1 MKCVYRW
8 KIVKL
13 DLHCFYCFYL
23 DYFPTL
29 LPAQAVRLESFAI
42 YRSKG
47 LPVHLMKR
55 KHYTAA
61 KYIDFLSDIIE
72 KPDYAGIYNGSI
84 ELVKCYKDN
93 IFVSIKI
100 DVKRKHYY
108 VATMFA
114 VKKSKIDSYVKSGRL
129 KIVNKLL

>member
-1 MKCVYRW
+1 MGKDDNKLI
-8 KIVKL
+8 KIANYNKEL
-13 DLHCFYCFYL
+13 NPIINADF
-23 DYFPTL
+23 
-29 LPAQAVRLESFAI
+29 ESFAI

-108 VATMFA
+108 VATMFD

-129 KIVNKLL
+129 KTVNKLL

>member
-1 MKCVYRW
+1 MKLIENWLPPIIGV
-8 KIVKL
+8 IIS
-13 DLHCFYCFYL
+13 YL
-23 DYFPTL
+23 
-29 LPAQAVRLESFAI
+29 I
-42 YRSKG
+42 YKCD
-47 LPVHLMKR
+47 VI
-55 KHYTAA
+55 T
-61 KYIDFLSDIIE
+61 
-72 KPDYAGIYNGSI
+72 YNGSI

-108 VATMFA
+108 VATMFD